1 MTKPDPVALAPD
13 CRPSASR
20 RPGSCRRA
28 AAPPAHAIVERRVPG
43 RALMGAHVEIG
54 RPNDVV
60 AAPFHLPLR
69 KPGAGIV
76 RAERLHL
83 VEDDEIGIPEIGIG
97 RIVLRDHDRVVEYPA
112 LDDRVGGLL
121 FGLDLQ
127 RQEKFRVGHVAELH
141 AGNAAHGRKNV
152 QPVAICNDDE
162 RLPDDRIRLAG
173 QSGDRR
179 GGGLL
184 RAGEDRFRRGVC
196 LSADFCTV
204 HVRSLWRLRR
214 ASRNKKTRSRQKRSC
229 PYDCSDVCLRI

>member
-69 KPGAGIV
+69 KPGASIV

-97 RIVLRDHDRVVEYPA
+97 RIVLRDHDRVVEYPPWTIA
-112 LDDRVGGLL
+112 SAASCSDWTFSGKRNSVLDMSPNFTPATRLM
-121 FGLDLQ
+121 
-127 RQEKFRVGHVAELH
+127 
-141 AGNAAHGRKNV
+141 AGRT
-152 QPVAICNDDE
+152 C
-162 RLPDDRIRLAG
+162 
-173 QSGDRR
+173 S
-179 GGGLL
+179 
-184 RAGEDRFRRGVC
+184 
-196 LSADFCTV
+196 
-204 HVRSLWRLRR
+204 
-214 ASRNKKTRSRQKRSC
+214 RSRFAMTMSAFPTIGSGSRGKAAIAVAAVCCAPARTVSGEVYVC
-229 PYDCSDVCLRI
+229 PLIFAPFTCGACGG